1 MSEGRPRF
9 AVFLAIALVAGAA
22 HAQTV
27 GAVHGKVVDQNG
39 RAVENAEVELL
50 PGSRRAITLDDGR
63 FAITNVRRGVYVL
76 TAHRIG
82 YEPTEVAVAVGDTT
96 VVLTVTLVAI
106 PAELDTIRIREKS
119 LGIQYSAVVL
129 DQNDVPVADAEV
141 AAMGINGQFRTDEL
155 GRFTV
160 PKLAR

>member
-63 FAITNVRRGVYVL
+63 FEITNIRHGVYVL
-76 TAHRIG
+76 SARRVG
-82 YEPTEVAVAVGDTT
+82 YEPIDVNVAVRDSSVTF
-96 VVLTVTLVAI
+96 TVTLVAI
-106 PAELDTIRIREKS
+106 PTQLEAIHVRE
-119 LGIQYSAVVL
+119 
-129 DQNDVPVADAEV
+129 
-141 AAMGINGQFRTDEL
+141 
-155 GRFTV
+155 
-160 PKLAR
+160 